1 MKLVDIQKLL
11 SLPVDYS
18 DRQDR
23 LYRLVF
29 PMFLALGYNP
39 YDKRAFV
46 VKENLDIAVYK
57 GVQVVLRIVLKDN
70 SKTNLGSGL
79 TCITDGKVYNI
90 YLGKKL
96 RCSFNAE
103 KATEEDF
110 QDFKNKLGYDNIE
123 AYWDKAEL
131 EVVYGDQINYVG
143 DLNFRNNIP
152 KTKASSSLI
161 DKSSKVTRNVELVL
175 DNISKFD
182 ESDKTKAT
190 KPESKSNKNNK
201 DLNNIDAVDHLI
213 IYQILKIVQQQSE
226 TLRDLEESLRDIK
239 AKLDESN
246 KNTDTEE
253 KPDKIIEEVASEPL
267 EKVDD
272 TEISIDEIIDKPIKI
287 SRVEKPA
294 ASKETE
300 IEKVEKPATEESK
313 ATVEDE
319 RPSMDDTKP
328 AFDDENAAIDFSK
341 EYIYN
346 EVDAQ
351 GYKIRCMKICNKV
364 YEQKMGVMRAIATLV
379 EYVLD
384 NNLCTATDLVDKIR
398 ILHFTP
404 GGYYRRSIYIY
415 KYSIEITVVRCYSD
429 FKRIVGRILGAAGL
443 KDSDLILKF
452 QEQA

>member
-1 MKLVDIQKLL
+1 MKLADIQKLL

-46 VKENLDIAVYK
+46 IKENLDITIYK
-57 GVQVVLRIVLKDN
+57 GVQVVLRVVLKDN
-70 SKTNLGSGL
+70 NKVNLGSGL

-131 EVVYGDQINYVG
+131 QVVYGDQINYVG
-143 DLNFRNNIP
+143 DLNFKNNIP
-152 KTKASSSLI
+152 KKASKTSSGLI
-161 DKSSKVTRNVELVL
+161 DKSSKVTSNVELVL

-182 ESDKTKAT
+182 ESDKTRAINSI
-190 KPESKSNKNNK
+190 PESKNNKNSR

-213 IYQILKIVQQQSE
+213 IYQILKIVQQQSDA
-226 TLRDLEESLRDIK
+226 LNSLEESLRDIRN
-239 AKLDESN
+239 KLDGFGR
-246 KNTDTEE
+246 NTDTEE
-253 KPDKIIEEVASEPL
+253 KPDKTIEEIASEPV

-287 SRVEKPA
+287 NRVEKPA
-294 ASKETE
+294 TSKPDDEKDAVEASKVTLDN
-300 IEKVEKPATEESK
+300 EE
-313 ATVEDE
+313 D
-319 RPSMDDTKP
+319 
-328 AFDDENAAIDFSK
+328 AIDLSK

-379 EYVLD
+379 EYLLD
-384 NNLCTATDLVDKIR
+384 NNLCTATELVDKIR
-398 ILHFTP
+398 ILHFTF
-404 GGYYRRSIYIY
+404 GGYYRRSIYID
-415 KYSIEITVVRCYSD
+415 KYSIEISRITCYSD
-429 FKRIVGRILGAAGL
+429 FKRIVGRILGIAGL

>member
-1 MKLVDIQKLL
+1 MKLADIQKLL

-46 VKENLDIAVYK
+46 IKENLDITIYK
-57 GVQVVLRIVLKDN
+57 GVQVVLRVVLKDN
-70 SKTNLGSGL
+70 SKVNLGSGL

-103 KATEEDF
+103 KATEADF

-131 EVVYGDQINYVG
+131 QVVYGDQINYVG
-143 DLNFRNNIP
+143 DLNFKNNI
-152 KTKASSSLI
+152 KKASKTSSGLI
-161 DKSSKVTRNVELVL
+161 DKSSKVTSNVELVL

-182 ESDKTKAT
+182 ESDKTRAINSI
-190 KPESKSNKNNK
+190 PESKNNKNSK
-201 DLNNIDAVDHLI
+201 DPNNIDAVDHLI
-213 IYQILKIVQQQSE
+213 IYQILKIVQQQSDA
-226 TLRDLEESLRDIK
+226 LSNLEESLRDIRN
-239 AKLDESN
+239 KLDGFDR
-246 KNTDTEE
+246 NTDTEE
-253 KPDKIIEEVASEPL
+253 KPDKIIEEIASEPL

-287 SRVEKPA
+287 NRVEKPA
-294 ASKETE
+294 TSKPDD
-300 IEKVEKPATEESK
+300 EKDAVEASK
-313 ATVEDE
+313 ATLDNEKD
-319 RPSMDDTKP
+319 
-328 AFDDENAAIDFSK
+328 AIDLSK

-351 GYKIRCMKICNKV
+351 GYKIRCMKICDKV

-379 EYVLD
+379 EYLLD
-384 NNLCTATDLVDKIR
+384 NNLCTATELVDRIR
-398 ILHFTP
+398 ILHFTL
-404 GGYYRRSIYIY
+404 GGQYRRSIYID
-415 KYSIEITVVRCYSD
+415 KYSIEISRITCYSD
-429 FKRIVGRILGAAGL
+429 FKRIVGRILGIAGL

>member
-1 MKLVDIQKLL
+1 MKLADIQKLL

-46 VKENLDIAVYK
+46 IKENLDITIYK
-57 GVQVVLRIVLKDN
+57 GVQVVLRVVLKDN
-70 SKTNLGSGL
+70 NKVNLGSGL

-103 KATEEDF
+103 KATEADF

-131 EVVYGDQINYVG
+131 AVVYGDQINYVG
-143 DLNFRNNIP
+143 DLNFKNNIP
-152 KTKASSSLI
+152 KKASKTSSGLI
-161 DKSSKVTRNVELVL
+161 DKSSKVTSNVELVL

-182 ESDKTKAT
+182 ESDKTRAINRI
-190 KPESKSNKNNK
+190 PESKNNKNSK
-201 DLNNIDAVDHLI
+201 DPNNIDAVDHLI
-213 IYQILKIVQQQSE
+213 IYQILKIVQQQSDA
-226 TLRDLEESLRDIK
+226 LSNLEESLRDIRN
-239 AKLDESN
+239 KLDGFDR
-246 KNTDTEE
+246 NTDTEE
-253 KPDKIIEEVASEPL
+253 KPDKIIEEIASEPV

-287 SRVEKPA
+287 NRVEKPA
-294 ASKETE
+294 TLKPDDEKDAVEASK
-300 IEKVEKPATEESK
+300 A
-313 ATVEDE
+313 
-319 RPSMDDTKP
+319 
-328 AFDDENAAIDFSK
+328 DDEKDTIDLSK

-351 GYKIRCMKICNKV
+351 GYKIRYMKICDKV

-379 EYVLD
+379 EYLLD
-384 NNLCTATDLVDKIR
+384 NNLCTATELVDKIR
-398 ILHFTP
+398 ILHFTF
-404 GGYYRRSIYIY
+404 GGHYRRSIYID
-415 KYSIEITVVRCYSD
+415 KYSIEISRITCYSD
-429 FKRIVGRILGAAGL
+429 FKRIVGRILGIAGL
-443 KDSDLILKF
+443 KDSDLMLKF

>member
-1 MKLVDIQKLL
+1 MKLADIQKLL
-11 SLPVDYS
+11 NLPVDYS

-46 VKENLDIAVYK
+46 IKENLDITIYK
-57 GVQVVLRIVLKDN
+57 GVQVVLRVVLKDRD
-70 SKTNLGSGL
+70 KVNLGSGL

-90 YLGKKL
+90 YLGKKI

-103 KATEEDF
+103 KATEADF

-131 EVVYGDQINYVG
+131 EIVYGDQINYVG
-143 DLNFRNNIP
+143 DLNFKNNV
-152 KTKASSSLI
+152 KKASKTSSGLI
-161 DKSSKVTRNVELVL
+161 DKSSKVTSNVGLVL

-182 ESDKTKAT
+182 GSDKTRAINSI
-190 KPESKSNKNNK
+190 PESKNNKNSK
-201 DLNNIDAVDHLI
+201 DPNNIDAVDHLI
-213 IYQILKIVQQQSE
+213 IYQILKIVQQQSDA
-226 TLRDLEESLRDIK
+226 LNSLEESLIDIRN
-239 AKLDESN
+239 KLDGFDR
-246 KNTDTEE
+246 NTDTEE
-253 KPDKIIEEVASEPL
+253 KPDKIIEEIASEPL

-287 SRVEKPA
+287 NRVEKPA
-294 ASKETE
+294 TSKPDESKDAVEASKVTLDN
-300 IEKVEKPATEESK
+300 EK
-313 ATVEDE
+313 D
-319 RPSMDDTKP
+319 
-328 AFDDENAAIDFSK
+328 AIDLSK

-351 GYKIRCMKICNKV
+351 GYKIRCMKICDKV

-379 EYVLD
+379 EYMLD
-384 NNLCTATDLVDKIR
+384 NNLCTATELVDKIR
-398 ILHFTP
+398 ILHFTI
-404 GGYYRRSIYIY
+404 GRQYRRSIYID
-415 KYSIEITVVRCYSD
+415 KYSIEISRITCYSD
-429 FKRIVGRILGAAGL
+429 FKRIVGRMLGIAGL

>member
-1 MKLVDIQKLL
+1 MKLADIQKLL

-46 VKENLDIAVYK
+46 IKENLDITIYK
-57 GVQVVLRIVLKDN
+57 GVQVVLRVVLKDN
-70 SKTNLGSGL
+70 NKVNLGSGL

-131 EVVYGDQINYVG
+131 QVVYGDQINYVG
-143 DLNFRNNIP
+143 DLNFKNNI
-152 KTKASSSLI
+152 KKASKTSSGLI
-161 DKSSKVTRNVELVL
+161 DKSSKVTSNVELVL

-182 ESDKTKAT
+182 ESDKTRAINSI
-190 KPESKSNKNNK
+190 PESKNNKNSK
-201 DLNNIDAVDHLI
+201 DPNNIDAVDHLI
-213 IYQILKIVQQQSE
+213 IYQILKIVQQQSDA
-226 TLRDLEESLRDIK
+226 LSNLEESLRDIRN
-239 AKLDESN
+239 KLDGFDR
-246 KNTDTEE
+246 NTDTEE
-253 KPDKIIEEVASEPL
+253 KPDKIIEEIASEPL

-287 SRVEKPA
+287 NRVEKPA
-294 ASKETE
+294 VGTSKADD
-300 IEKVEKPATEESK
+300 EKDAVEASK
-313 ATVEDE
+313 ATLDNEKD
-319 RPSMDDTKP
+319 
-328 AFDDENAAIDFSK
+328 AIDLSK

-351 GYKIRCMKICNKV
+351 GYKIRCIKICDKV

-379 EYVLD
+379 EYLLD
-384 NNLCTATDLVDKIR
+384 NNLCTATELVDKIR
-398 ILHFTP
+398 ILHFTL
-404 GGYYRRSIYIY
+404 GGQYRRSIYID
-415 KYSIEITVVRCYSD
+415 KYSIEISRITCYSD
-429 FKRIVGRILGAAGL
+429 FKRIVGRILGIAGL

>member
-1 MKLVDIQKLL
+1 MKLADIQKLL

-46 VKENLDIAVYK
+46 IKENLDITIYK
-57 GVQVVLRIVLKDN
+57 GVQVVLRVVLKDN
-70 SKTNLGSGL
+70 NKVNLGSGL

-103 KATEEDF
+103 KATEADF

-131 EVVYGDQINYVG
+131 QVVYGDQINYVG
-143 DLNFRNNIP
+143 DLNFKNNI
-152 KTKASSSLI
+152 KKASKTSSGLI
-161 DKSSKVTRNVELVL
+161 DKSSKVTSNVELVL

-182 ESDKTKAT
+182 ESDKTRAINSI
-190 KPESKSNKNNK
+190 PESKNNKNSK
-201 DLNNIDAVDHLI
+201 DPNNIDAVDHLI
-213 IYQILKIVQQQSE
+213 IYQILKIVQQQSDA
-226 TLRDLEESLRDIK
+226 LSNLEESLRDIRN
-239 AKLDESN
+239 KLDGFDR
-246 KNTDTEE
+246 NTDTEE
-253 KPDKIIEEVASEPL
+253 KPDKIIEEIASEPL

-287 SRVEKPA
+287 NRVEKPA
-294 ASKETE
+294 VGTSKADD
-300 IEKVEKPATEESK
+300 EKDAVEASK
-313 ATVEDE
+313 ATLDNEKD
-319 RPSMDDTKP
+319 
-328 AFDDENAAIDFSK
+328 AIDLSK

-351 GYKIRCMKICNKV
+351 GYKIRCMKICDKV

-379 EYVLD
+379 EYLLD
-384 NNLCTATDLVDKIR
+384 NNLCTATELVDRIR
-398 ILHFTP
+398 ILHFTL
-404 GGYYRRSIYIY
+404 GGQYRRSIYID
-415 KYSIEITVVRCYSD
+415 KYSIEISRITCYSD
-429 FKRIVGRILGAAGL
+429 FKRIVGRILGIAGL

>member
-1 MKLVDIQKLL
+1 MKLADIQKLL

-46 VKENLDIAVYK
+46 IKENLDITIYK
-57 GVQVVLRIVLKDN
+57 GVQVVLRVVLKDN
-70 SKTNLGSGL
+70 SKVNLGSGL

-131 EVVYGDQINYVG
+131 QVVYGDQINYVG
-143 DLNFRNNIP
+143 DLNFKNNI
-152 KTKASSSLI
+152 KKASKTSSGLI
-161 DKSSKVTRNVELVL
+161 DKSSKVTSNVELVL

-182 ESDKTKAT
+182 ESDKTRAINSI
-190 KPESKSNKNNK
+190 PESKNNKNSK
-201 DLNNIDAVDHLI
+201 DPNNIDAVDHLI
-213 IYQILKIVQQQSE
+213 IYQILKIVQQQSDA
-226 TLRDLEESLRDIK
+226 LSNLEESLRDIRN
-239 AKLDESN
+239 KLDGFDR
-246 KNTDTEE
+246 NTDTEE
-253 KPDKIIEEVASEPL
+253 KPDKIIEEIASEPL

-287 SRVEKPA
+287 NRVEKPA
-294 ASKETE
+294 VGTSKADD
-300 IEKVEKPATEESK
+300 EKDAVEASK
-313 ATVEDE
+313 ATLDNEKD
-319 RPSMDDTKP
+319 
-328 AFDDENAAIDFSK
+328 AIDLSK

-351 GYKIRCMKICNKV
+351 GYKIRCMKICDKV

-379 EYVLD
+379 EYLLD
-384 NNLCTATDLVDKIR
+384 NNLCTATELVDRIR
-398 ILHFTP
+398 ILHFTL
-404 GGYYRRSIYIY
+404 GGQYRRSIYID
-415 KYSIEITVVRCYSD
+415 KYSIEISRITCYSD
-429 FKRIVGRILGAAGL
+429 FKRIVGRILGIAGL

>member
-1 MKLVDIQKLL
+1 MKLADIQKLL

-46 VKENLDIAVYK
+46 IKENLDITIYK
-57 GVQVVLRIVLKDN
+57 GVQVVLRVVLKDN
-70 SKTNLGSGL
+70 NKVNLGSGL

-103 KATEEDF
+103 KATDADF

-131 EVVYGDQINYVG
+131 QVVYGDQINYVG
-143 DLNFRNNIP
+143 DLNFKNNIP
-152 KTKASSSLI
+152 KKASKTSSDLI
-161 DKSSKVTRNVELVL
+161 DKSSKVTSNVELVL

-182 ESDKTKAT
+182 ESDKTRAINSI
-190 KPESKSNKNNK
+190 PESKNNKNSK
-201 DLNNIDAVDHLI
+201 DPNNIDAVDHLI
-213 IYQILKIVQQQSE
+213 IYQILKIVQQQSDA
-226 TLRDLEESLRDIK
+226 LNSLEESLRDIRN
-239 AKLDESN
+239 KLDGFDR
-246 KNTDTEE
+246 NTDTEE
-253 KPDKIIEEVASEPL
+253 KPDKIIEEIASEPV

-287 SRVEKPA
+287 NRVEKPA
-294 ASKETE
+294 TSKPDDEKDAVEASKVTLDN
-300 IEKVEKPATEESK
+300 EE
-313 ATVEDE
+313 D
-319 RPSMDDTKP
+319 
-328 AFDDENAAIDFSK
+328 AIDLSK

-379 EYVLD
+379 EYLLD
-384 NNLCTATDLVDKIR
+384 NNLCTATELVDKIR
-398 ILHFTP
+398 ILHFTF
-404 GGYYRRSIYIY
+404 GGYYRRSIYID
-415 KYSIEITVVRCYSD
+415 KYSIEISRITCYSD
-429 FKRIVGRILGAAGL
+429 FKRIVGRILGIAGL

-452 QEQA
+452 

>member
-1 MKLVDIQKLL
+1 MKLADIQKLL

-46 VKENLDIAVYK
+46 IKENLDITIYK
-57 GVQVVLRIVLKDN
+57 GVQVVLRVVLKDN
-70 SKTNLGSGL
+70 NKVNLGSGL

-143 DLNFRNNIP
+143 DLNFKSNIP
-152 KTKASSSLI
+152 KKASKTSSGLI
-161 DKSSKVTRNVELVL
+161 DKSSKVTSNVELVL

-182 ESDKTKAT
+182 ESDKTRAINSI
-190 KPESKSNKNNK
+190 PESKNNKNSK
-201 DLNNIDAVDHLI
+201 DPNNIDAVDHLI
-213 IYQILKIVQQQSE
+213 IYQILKIVQQQSDA
-226 TLRDLEESLRDIK
+226 LSNLEESLKDIK
-239 AKLDESN
+239 NKLDGFDR
-246 KNTDTEE
+246 NTDTEE
-253 KPDKIIEEVASEPL
+253 KPDKIIEEIASEPV

-287 SRVEKPA
+287 NRVEKPA
-294 ASKETE
+294 TSKADD
-300 IEKVEKPATEESK
+300 EKDAVEASK
-313 ATVEDE
+313 ATLDNEE
-319 RPSMDDTKP
+319 QS
-328 AFDDENAAIDFSK
+328 IDLSK

-351 GYKIRCMKICNKV
+351 GYKIRCMKICDKV

-379 EYVLD
+379 EYLLD
-384 NNLCTATDLVDKIR
+384 NNLCTATELVDKIR
-398 ILHFTP
+398 ILHFTI
-404 GGYYRRSIYIY
+404 GRQYRRSIYID
-415 KYSIEITVVRCYSD
+415 KYSIEMSRITCYSD
-429 FKRIVGRILGAAGL
+429 FKRIVGRILGIAGL

>member
-1 MKLVDIQKLL
+1 MKLADIQKLL

-29 PMFLALGYNP
+29 PMFLALGYNT

-46 VKENLDIAVYK
+46 IKENLDITIYK
-57 GVQVVLRIVLKDN
+57 GVQVVLRVVLKDN
-70 SKTNLGSGL
+70 NKVNLGSGL

-131 EVVYGDQINYVG
+131 QVVYGDQINYVG
-143 DLNFRNNIP
+143 DLNFKNNI
-152 KTKASSSLI
+152 KKASKTSSGLI
-161 DKSSKVTRNVELVL
+161 DKSSKVTSNVELVL

-182 ESDKTKAT
+182 ESDKTRAINSI
-190 KPESKSNKNNK
+190 PESKNNKNSK
-201 DLNNIDAVDHLI
+201 DPNNIDAVDHLI
-213 IYQILKIVQQQSE
+213 IYQILKIVQQQSDA
-226 TLRDLEESLRDIK
+226 LSNLEESLRDIRN
-239 AKLDESN
+239 KLDGFDR
-246 KNTDTEE
+246 NTDTEE
-253 KPDKIIEEVASEPL
+253 KPDKIIEEIASEPL

-287 SRVEKPA
+287 NRVEKPA
-294 ASKETE
+294 TSKPDESKDAVEASKTTLDN
-300 IEKVEKPATEESK
+300 EK
-313 ATVEDE
+313 D
-319 RPSMDDTKP
+319 
-328 AFDDENAAIDFSK
+328 AIDLSK

-351 GYKIRCMKICNKV
+351 GYKIRCIKICDKV

-379 EYVLD
+379 EYLLD
-384 NNLCTATDLVDKIR
+384 NNLCTATELVDRIR
-398 ILHFTP
+398 ILHFTL
-404 GGYYRRSIYIY
+404 GGQYRRSIYID
-415 KYSIEITVVRCYSD
+415 KYSIEISRITCYSD
-429 FKRIVGRILGAAGL
+429 FKRIVGRILGIAGL

>member
-46 VKENLDIAVYK
+46 IKENLDIAIYK
-57 GVQVVLRIVLKDN
+57 GVQVVLRVVLKDN
-70 SKTNLGSGL
+70 NKVNLGSGL

-110 QDFKNKLGYDNIE
+110 QKFKNKLGYDNIE

-143 DLNFRNNIP
+143 DLNFKNVP

-175 DNISKFD
+175 ENISKFD
-182 ESDKTKAT
+182 ESDKTKV
-190 KPESKSNKNNK
+190 KNNKNNK

-213 IYQILKIVQQQSE
+213 IYQILKIVQQQTES
-226 TLRDLEESLRDIK
+226 LNALEESLRDIK
-239 AKLDESN
+239 DKLDESS
-246 KNTDTEE
+246 KNTDTEK

-272 TEISIDEIIDKPIKI
+272 TEISIDEIIDKPIKVN
-287 SRVEKPA
+287 RVEKQA
-294 ASKETE
+294 AEASTESMGDEKQSLETSKASMDN
-300 IEKVEKPATEESK
+300 EKPATGNEK
-313 ATVEDE
+313 
-319 RPSMDDTKP
+319 DT
-328 AFDDENAAIDFSK
+328 IDLNK

-384 NNLCTATDLVDKIR
+384 NNLCTATELVDKIR
-398 ILHFTP
+398 VLHITP
-404 GGYYRRSIYIY
+404 GGSYRRSIYID

>member
-1 MKLVDIQKLL
+1 MKLADIQKLL

-18 DRQDR
+18 NRQDR

-46 VKENLDIAVYK
+46 IKENLDITIYK
-57 GVQVVLRIVLKDN
+57 GVQVVLRVVLKDN
-70 SKTNLGSGL
+70 SKVNLGSGL

-103 KATEEDF
+103 KATEVDF

-143 DLNFRNNIP
+143 DLNFKNKIP
-152 KTKASSSLI
+152 KKASKTSSGLI
-161 DKSSKVTRNVELVL
+161 DKSSKVTSNVELAL

-182 ESDKTKAT
+182 ESDKTRAINSI
-190 KPESKSNKNNK
+190 PESKNNKNSK
-201 DLNNIDAVDHLI
+201 DSNNIDAVDHLI
-213 IYQILKIVQQQSE
+213 IYQILKIVQQQSDA
-226 TLRDLEESLRDIK
+226 LSNLSESLRDIRN
-239 AKLDESN
+239 KLDGFDR
-246 KNTDTEE
+246 NTDTEE
-253 KPDKIIEEVASEPL
+253 KPDKIIEEIASEPV

-287 SRVEKPA
+287 NRVEKPA
-294 ASKETE
+294 TLKPDDEKDAVEASK
-300 IEKVEKPATEESK
+300 A
-313 ATVEDE
+313 
-319 RPSMDDTKP
+319 
-328 AFDDENAAIDFSK
+328 DDEKDTIDLSK

-351 GYKIRCMKICNKV
+351 GYKISCMKICDKV

-379 EYVLD
+379 EYLLD
-384 NNLCTATDLVDKIR
+384 NNLCTATELVDKIR
-398 ILHFTP
+398 ILHFTF
-404 GGYYRRSIYIY
+404 GGHYRRSIYID
-415 KYSIEITVVRCYSD
+415 KYSIEISRITCYSD
-429 FKRIVGRILGAAGL
+429 FKRIVGRILGIAGL

>member
-1 MKLVDIQKLL
+1 MKLADIQKLL

-46 VKENLDIAVYK
+46 IKENLDITIYK
-57 GVQVVLRIVLKDN
+57 GVQVVLRVVLKDN
-70 SKTNLGSGL
+70 SKVNLGSGL

-103 KATEEDF
+103 KATEKDF

-131 EVVYGDQINYVG
+131 QVVYGDQINYVG
-143 DLNFRNNIP
+143 DLNFKNNVP
-152 KTKASSSLI
+152 KKTSKTSSGLI
-161 DKSSKVTRNVELVL
+161 DKSSKVTSNVELVL

-182 ESDKTKAT
+182 ESDKTRAINSM
-190 KPESKSNKNNK
+190 PESKNNKNNK
-201 DLNNIDAVDHLI
+201 DPNNIDAVDHLI
-213 IYQILKIVQQQSE
+213 IYQILKIVQQQSDA
-226 TLRDLEESLRDIK
+226 LSNLSESLRDIRN
-239 AKLDESN
+239 KLNGFDR
-246 KNTDTEE
+246 NTDTEE
-253 KPDKIIEEVASEPL
+253 KPDKIIEDVASEPL

-287 SRVEKPA
+287 NRVEKPA
-294 ASKETE
+294 TSEADESKDAVEASK
-300 IEKVEKPATEESK
+300 A
-313 ATVEDE
+313 
-319 RPSMDDTKP
+319 
-328 AFDDENAAIDFSK
+328 DDEKDAIDLSK

-351 GYKIRCMKICNKV
+351 GYKIRYMKICDKV
-364 YEQKMGVMRAIATLV
+364 YEQKMGIMRAIATLV
-379 EYVLD
+379 EYLLD
-384 NNLCTATDLVDKIR
+384 NNFCTATELVDKIR
-398 ILHFTP
+398 VLHITP
-404 GGYYRRSIYIY
+404 GGSYRRSIYID

-429 FKRIVGRILGAAGL
+429 FKRIVGRILGIAGL